1 MSADPRVEA
10 LIAWAWQRTDKLA
23 GPPAATLVDTPSSP
37 AAAAELASAAAG
49 AYACRAVRAGNRI
62 VALLGEL
69 GEPGARELVRLRD
82 SVRYRDARNTI
93 EKTLRRLSHEL
104 RIPAGELEDR
114 FEGIALYR
122 SLSTR
127 VAVGR
132 YVAVIRVSDDLR
144 QVNTAWHDRTGR
156 LLTRRPSAV
165 AGRTD
170 ELAEVDDVRTR
181 LRAHV
186 AAVRERLEQT
196 MVQGRS
202 WTAEE
207 WAASMFADPLRAA
220 MAKRM
225 IWRIDSTAPV
235 LAIVTDAGLRD
246 LDDLPVSLD
255 PRDSIAVWHPADDP
269 AAQQAGA
276 NAWTRWGSIS
286 RSPRPT
292 ETSCSPRLTRH
303 GSRSLLGGAYCSD
316 PFEDSYA
323 AGAGKSRTW
332 DGGSS
337 SHKRHSKSPVTVRLP
352 SLRSTSIMASKTTTT
367 FSSSERSAFVP
378 SSMPTSTPE
387 SFPAASS
394 PKQRGISS
402 ALSP

>member
-1 MSADPRVEA
+1 V
-10 LIAWAWQRTDKLA
+10 
-23 GPPAATLVDTPSSP
+23 PSRPS
-37 AAAAELASAAAG
+37 
-49 AYACRAVRAGNRI
+49 RQ
-62 VALLGEL
+62 
-69 GEPGARELVRLRD
+69 PGARELVRLRD

-269 AAQQAGA
+269 AAQPSWSERLDSLGIDQPIAQANRDVVLA
-276 NAWTRWGSIS
+276 
-286 RSPRPT
+286 
-292 ETSCSPRLTRH
+292 ETDTPRLSIAVGRRVLQRPFRGFLRGRRWQIPYMGRWFFIPQATLEVTRH
-303 GSRSLLGGAYCSD
+303 GPIAVLEVDLDHGIKDNDDILVLGTLGFRSILDADLDARELPRSIVSEAARDLLGAVAVAKHPS
-316 PFEDSYA
+316 PP
-323 AGAGKSRTW
+323 R
-332 DGGSS
+332 GGS
-337 SHKRHSKSPVTVRLP
+337 
-352 SLRSTSIMASKTTTT
+352 
-367 FSSSERSAFVP
+367 
-378 SSMPTSTPE
+378 
-387 SFPAASS
+387 
-394 PKQRGISS
+394 
-402 ALSP
+402 